1 MADSLSNRPSPSGA
15 RISGDDYQHLYTWM
29 SALELLLEDS
39 PVTKVEFEVQAGNV
53 DDLVVHH
60 SVGST
65 VYNQIKFAMSQRQP
79 LSHEW
84 FTNPSRPGSRT
95 PLQRFYSSWLS
106 LESNGCPP
114 EMALQ
119 TNRSPAPG
127 DPILKHTSGR
137 TGKVVP
143 RLAQEGPKSDSGRV
157 RTEWAGHIGICEDE
171 LLQMLANLEI
181 RTGRASLEQLRDQCT
196 WVMRAVGLRG
206 DPGAVDI
213 GVSEI
218 RRLVGEGVREL
229 DADSLRDIAETKNLM
244 AGTSRATLLI
254 QSLEADPWPEA
265 AISAVY
271 WVDLFEGSDAFS
283 RRQLVNPETWN
294 TRLKEELRAA
304 VDEIKRQRY
313 REVLVAGTMRLST
326 GLAVGLELSE
336 VGGFQIAILGR
347 EGEWSSAGARSPM
360 ELLREEIPLGAG
372 NEIAL
377 AVSISADIREDVLH
391 FLRCRGTPVD
401 KLIVYSPVAGASR
414 SSIPGVA
421 EGLGLAHEVS
431 AAMRAD
437 TRDLGSRVHLFQ
449 AGPLPLSVILGHLW
463 NRMPSTQLYDDM
475 GPGRGYAPTFLL
487 HR

>member
-1 MADSLSNRPSPSGA
+1 MADWLSNRPSPSGA
-15 RISGDDYQHLYTWM
+15 RISGDDYQHLFTWM
-29 SALELLLEDS
+29 SALELLSEDS
-39 PVTKVEFEVQAGNV
+39 SVTRVEFEVQAGNV

-60 SVGST
+60 SVGPT
-65 VYNQIKFAMSQRQP
+65 VYNQIKFALTQRQH
-79 LSHEW
+79 LDHEW
-84 FTNPSRPGSRT
+84 FTSPPRPGSQT
-95 PLQRFYSSWLS
+95 PLQRFYSSWRS
-106 LESNGCPP
+106 LEANGRPP

-119 TNRSPAPG
+119 TNRSSDPG

-137 TGKVVP
+137 DGKVVP
-143 RLAQEGPKSDSGRV
+143 RLAQEGPTSASGRV
-157 RTEWAGHIGICEDE
+157 RTEWAKHIGVCEDE
-171 LLQMLANLEI
+171 LLRMLANLEI

-206 DPGAVDI
+206 DPEAVDI

-229 DADSLRDIAETKNLM
+229 DADSLREIAEARNLM
-244 AGTSRATLLI
+244 AGTRRATLLL

-265 AISAVY
+265 ATSVVH

-283 RRQLVNPETWN
+283 RRQLVNPRDWD
-294 TRLKEELRAA
+294 TRLRVELRAA

-313 REVLVAGTMRLST
+313 RDVLVAGTMRLST

-372 NEIAL
+372 DEIAL
-377 AVSISADIREDVLH
+377 AVSVSVDIRKDVLH
-391 FLRCRGTPVD
+391 FLDSRRTPVD
-401 KLIVYSPVAGASR
+401 KLIVYSPAAGASR
-414 SSIPGVA
+414 SAIPGVA
-421 EGLGLAHEVS
+421 EGLELAHGIS
-431 AAMRAD
+431 AAMRDD
-437 TRDLGSRVHLFQ
+437 TRDIGSKVHLFQ

-475 GPGRGYAPTFLL
+475 GPGRGYGPTFLL

>member
-1 MADSLSNRPSPSGA
+1 MT
-15 RISGDDYQHLYTWM
+15 RI
-29 SALELLLEDS
+29 
-39 PVTKVEFEVQAGNV
+39 EFEVQAGNV

-84 FTNPSRPGSRT
+84 FTSPPRPGSRT

-106 LESNGCPP
+106 LEAKGHRP

-119 TNRSPAPG
+119 TNRLAAPD

-143 RLAQEGPKSDSGRV
+143 RLGQESAKSASGRI
-157 RTEWAGHIGICEDE
+157 RTEWARHIGTSEDE

-181 RTGRASLEQLRDQCT
+181 RTGRESLEQLREQCT
-196 WVMRAVGLRG
+196 WLMRAVGLRG
-206 DPGAVDI
+206 DPEAVDI

-229 DADSLRDIAETKNLM
+229 DAESLRAIAETKNLM

-265 AISAVY
+265 ATSAVH

-283 RRQLVNPETWN
+283 RRQLLNPRDWN
-294 TRLKEELRAA
+294 IRLKDELRAA
-304 VDEIKRQRY
+304 VDEIKRQTY
-313 REVLVAGTMRLST
+313 RDVLVAGTMRLST

-391 FLRCRGTPVD
+391 FLGSYGTPVD
-401 KLIVYSPVAGASR
+401 KLIVYSPAAGANR
-414 SSIPGVA
+414 SAIPGVR
-421 EGLGLAHEVS
+421 EGLGLAHKVS

-437 TRDLGSRVHLFQ
+437 TRDIGSKVHLFQ

-463 NRMPSTQLYDDM
+463 NRMPLTQLYDDM
-475 GPGRGYAPTFLL
+475 GPGRGYGPTFLL